1 MGEKVTFKKFLLRA
15 LTSGLVEWVVCSLV
29 VLMVMVRVV
38 VKLCLFFVFKNQVP
52 GEVKG
57 KV

>member
-1 MGEKVTFKKFLLRA
+1 M
-15 LTSGLVEWVVCSLV
+15 LTSGLVECMVCSLV

-38 VKLCLFFVFKNQVP
+38 VRLSFFLFFKNQVA

>member
-1 MGEKVTFKKFLLRA
+1 M

-29 VLMVMVRVV
+29 VLMVMVRVA